1 MWTLLGPVESV
12 LIREVS
18 SIQGGYSVKSALIRA
33 LGNLNSGGGL

>member
-18 SIQGGYSVKSALIRA
+18 SIQGWIIYSGAPQMWTL
-33 LGNLNSGGGL
+33 LGPVESVL